1 MLVANTTISK
11 IINNIIPQHEVAKI
25 LRTITAVDFLSASS
39 CLPLLLSL
47 IISAERITAGTPKGR
62 HKQVHILHANQCF
75 AFLLFLDNI
84 GDADVGDAD
93 AEDDVVTGS
102 CETNT

>member
-1 MLVANTTISK
+1 
-11 IINNIIPQHEVAKI
+11 

-39 CLPLLLSL
+39 RLPLLLSL
-47 IISAERITAGTPKGR
+47 MISAERITAGTPKGR

-84 GDADVGDAD
+84 GDTDVGDAGIGDAD

-102 CETNT
+102 CETNKQTYALCAHE